1 MEKIDFKNKP
11 DRTTPISAENLNKL
25 QDNIEKEIK
34 DKQGVKELLGT
45 TAEPINANDI
55 KAIGVYRISGEHT
68 NFFDDRTAA
77 FILYVTLDGEKLI
90 QSVILEEGLYSRS
103 ATYTIVGEEISWNFS
118 EWKFRGGRKE
128 VGYANEELEG
138 TEKILIE
145 DGDFDGVPVNEVVTM
160 ETITNDN
167 GTAIK
172 FSDGTMICYKD
183 ISGVVNIS
191 NASGSGY
198 YGTLSVDSLFPQ
210 EFVEIPIIST
220 GLRNTEWV
228 MASSVTATATQITK
242 IIILSLKS
250 DGSKNVHV
258 NVIAIGKW
266 K

>member
-1 MEKIDFKNKP
+1 MWEECGILGSVQQLGSCEGKWSGYYNTSTNKIY
-11 DRTTPISAENLNKL
+11 TATAENTWGITGEDPTNL
-25 QDNIEKEIK
+25 
-34 DKQGVKELLGT
+34 
-45 TAEPINANDI
+45 DI
-55 KAIGVYRISGEHT
+55 YVDLEHT
-68 NFFDDRTAA
+68 KLYYYDGTNFKS
-77 FILYVTLDGEKLI
+77 Y
-90 QSVILEEGLYSRS
+90 
-103 ATYTIVGEEISWNFS
+103 
-118 EWKFRGGRKE
+118 GGGSGTKE
-128 VGYANEELEG
+128 VGYVDEELEG